1 MTHSILYIPLITKL
15 KLNCTVEFCST
26 MRLHVKKRQLMWTSL
41 LIWNVCGNYLFSRC
55 CIVME
60 LIWAK
65 CIKYMQNNSTG
76 LFWRTTQNTATLVH
90 SSFILWHF
98 ILQMQ
103 SGYFKEV
110 CPTLKTI
117 QTTIP
122 HSAGALYFISFF
134 NRTPNR
140 SLEHTNYK
148 YNNINPGFAEIHYHC
163 KT

>member
-1 MTHSILYIPLITKL
+1 M
-15 KLNCTVEFCST
+15 VEFCST
-26 MRLHVKKRQLMWTSL
+26 MRLHVKWTTDEDKPAHLECMWQIL
-41 LIWNVCGNYLFSRC
+41 LFKVLHSNGVHLGKMHKIY
-55 CIVME
+55 
-60 LIWAK
+60 AK
-65 CIKYMQNNSTG
+65 KFYWFV
-76 LFWRTTQNTATLVH
+76 LAYTQNTATLVH

-103 SGYFKEV
+103 SVYFKEV

-122 HSAGALYFISFF
+122 HSAGALYLISFF
-134 NRTPNR
+134 NPTPNS

-148 YNNINPGFAEIHYHC
+148 YNNINPGFAEVHYHC